1 MPSWTATG
9 LVPVDLMESI
19 GLESQQPD
27 SVAHAVGLF
36 MADEQ
41 RDGQATFDGGGKVKE
56 VEEAIFMK
64 SVCEVEDIEEPT
76 TDTLLGRLLSLPTK

>member
-1 MPSWTATG
+1 
-9 LVPVDLMESI
+9 
-19 GLESQQPD
+19 
-27 SVAHAVGLF
+27 

-41 RDGQATFDGGGKVKE
+41 RDGQATFAGGGKVKE